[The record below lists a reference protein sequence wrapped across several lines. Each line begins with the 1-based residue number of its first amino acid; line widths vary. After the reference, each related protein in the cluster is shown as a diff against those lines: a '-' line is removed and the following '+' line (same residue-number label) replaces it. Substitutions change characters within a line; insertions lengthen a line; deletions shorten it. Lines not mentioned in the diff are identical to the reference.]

1 MYTSNTVSCEIES
14 RNRTKLIYGH
24 IVRSFERSIIYRPI
38 LQHVTVK
45 NMQRAIC
52 VKHEA
57 FKIIMMRAFR
67 FYFTQCIK
75 WDFSG
80 YYFNA
85 IRWYTFSCYVVT
97 DYTAVY
103 LLDHFRQGDTWERRS
118 GHPIVEFSLTGC
130 KNFCFSFR
138 VKEQKMIIS
147 VKQMF

>member
-1 MYTSNTVSCEIES
+1 MYTSNMVSCEIES

-24 IVRSFERSIIYRPI
+24 IIRSFERSIIYRPI
-38 LQHVTVK
+38 LQHVTVT

-57 FKIIMMRAFR
+57 FKIVLMRAFR
-67 FYFTQCIK
+67 FYFTCIK
-75 WDFSG
+75 WNFSG

-85 IRWYTFSCYVVT
+85 IKWYTFLCYVVT

-118 GHPIVEFSLTGC
+118 GHPIVGFSLTGC
-130 KNFCFSFR
+130 KNFCFSLR
-138 VKEQKMIIS
+138 VKERRIIIS